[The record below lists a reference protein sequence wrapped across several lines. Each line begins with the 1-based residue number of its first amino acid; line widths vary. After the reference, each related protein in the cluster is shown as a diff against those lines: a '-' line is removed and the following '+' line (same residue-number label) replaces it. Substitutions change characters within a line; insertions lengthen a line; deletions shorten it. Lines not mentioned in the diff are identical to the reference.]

1 MRVLGHYLQVE
12 AGVPT
17 TTTGRVHLEWTGTA
31 CKTNYCSR
39 LQFIATNDTALCALP
54 GEFTDHVVMV
64 SLQTPGHPGLLWI
77 PASKETLRRILKGM
91 GGYVGVG
98 GRLGVLCVI

>member
-1 MRVLGHYLQVE
+1 MGAPGMDNYGMQYDLLFQV
-12 AGVPT
+12 
-17 TTTGRVHLEWTGTA
+17 A
-31 CKTNYCSR
+31 CQQ
-39 LQFIATNDTALCALP
+39 LIATNDTALRALL
-54 GEFTDHVVMV
+54 GKFMDHEVVV
-64 SLQTPGHPGLLWI
+64 SVRIPGHSDVLWI